1 MFGVFLRKFLAF
13 VFIVVI
19 VLASLVFEILDFLFL
34 LRQLASN
41 FLDLVFEFLFQ
52 LDDSFLPLLQVSRH
66 FSQLGVDLLQ
76 LLTREAEVA
85 IPNGF
90 FVSPLASHV
99 LNRIEFSL
107 LQMGEELRHFSS
119 LPHL

>member
-1 MFGVFLRKFLAF
+1 VFGVFFRKFLAF

-85 IPNGF
+85 IPNCF